1 VGAQPRGWPAGP
13 EKPAGE
19 PHWIAERTFRR
30 GDAPEVRRFAQAFGS
45 RAGLGGG
52 QLPDFVLAV
61 NEAAAC
67 AIARRPGTARVR
79 LRVSGARVYCEV
91 QSDAPVTRD
100 HRTEGLQQSG
110 RRGEEEEELRR
121 QVLRQVCDYFWI
133 AFRPEGTWVML
144 TMAVRR
150 AARDP
155 SGRGGMPQPR

>member
-1 VGAQPRGWPAGP
+1 MQDWLAGP
-13 EKPAGE
+13 GKPASQ
-19 PHWIAERTFRR
+19 PCWIAERTFRR

-79 LRVSGARVYCEV
+79 LCVAGGRMYCEV
-91 QSDAPVTRD
+91 HGDVPVTGSTAGD
-100 HRTEGLQQSG
+100 WGMTGG
-110 RRGEEEEELRR
+110 RRGEEEALRR
-121 QVLRQVCDYFWI
+121 QVLRQVCDYFRVTV
-133 AFRPEGTWVML
+133 RPEGTRVML

-155 SGRGGMPQPR
+155 SGRGEMRQPR

>member
-1 VGAQPRGWPAGP
+1 MGGWPAGQG
-13 EKPAGE
+13 KPAGD
-19 PHWIAERTFRR
+19 PHLIAERTFRR
-30 GDAPEVRRFAQAFGS
+30 DDAPEVRRFAQAFGS

-79 LRVSGARVYCEV
+79 LRVAGARVYCEV

-100 HRTEGLQQSG
+100 HRTAGLPASG
-110 RRGEEEEELRR
+110 RRGEEEVLRR
-121 QVLRQVCDYFWI
+121 RVLRRVCDYFWVTSE
-133 AFRPEGTWVML
+133 PEGTRVML

-155 SGRGGMPQPR
+155 SGRGGMRQPR

>member
-1 VGAQPRGWPAGP
+1 MDAQLRDWRAGPGEPAGH
-13 EKPAGE
+13 

-45 RAGLGGG
+45 RAGLGDG

-79 LRVSGARVYCEV
+79 LRVAGARVYCEV
-91 QSDAPVTRD
+91 HGDAPVTRD
-100 HRTEGLQQSG
+100 HRAEGLSEG
-110 RRGEEEEELRR
+110 VRRGEEETLRR
-121 QVLRQVCDYFWI
+121 QVLRRVCDYFWVT
-133 AFRPEGTWVML
+133 AKPEGTRVML

-150 AARDP
+150 AAQDP
-155 SGRGGMPQPR
+155 SGRGGMRQPR